1 MAMRQSAQL
10 HIQSVLYKLLR
21 RYLEHWLKRTAE
33 VRASWVHWHAAMRVA
48 SVGLPWDSCVSR
60 RIAVMVCLMLV
71 GTTCRPVDQQHHVL
85 RERRV
90 PCVALVDLNIIFFG
104 GSVGQRER
112 RRCDQGRANPV

>member
-1 MAMRQSAQL
+1 MHKQDITANVVIWCYTIRCTMAMRQSAQL

-60 RIAVMVCLMLV
+60 RTAVMVCLMLV
-71 GTTCRPVDQQHHVL
+71 G
-85 RERRV
+85 RRV
-90 PCVALVDLNIIFFG
+90 A
-104 GSVGQRER
+104 Q
-112 RRCDQGRANPV
+112 